1 VDDNVLRGKIGNGMS
16 SVSNE
21 DIKKAGLPMMLTMAS
36 TVVMDYLK
44 YALIALALI
53 ACLIVLVGLTAKK
66 PPNPAD
72 KKNLYAGN
80 LHMHTTCSDGKDS
93 YDVMVE
99 ESLKRGFKF
108 IAITDHKVCPDYMER
123 CRNETRLLCI
133 PSMEFTTPNGHI
145 LAIDITKDP
154 AEAECGNNN
163 DTYGENNEPP
173 CTGGLS
179 LSESIRRIHE
189 QGGIAIAAHPM
200 TILPNNWLKKI
211 SGEDLRMF
219 DAMECDAT
227 GYSPAERMESEELV
241 RKLGIP
247 CVFDSD
253 AHDIESLGMMY
264 NICELNQNLS
274 KEAVKDAIVKNKC
287 RSSQAGY
294 LRI

>member
-1 VDDNVLRGKIGNGMS
+1 MLAMDSNVRRVTG
-16 SVSNE
+16 
-21 DIKKAGLPMMLTMAS
+21 
-36 TVVMDYLK
+36 YLK
-44 YALIALALI
+44 YALLALALI
-53 ACLIVLVGLTAKK
+53 VGLIVLVGLTAQK

-72 KKNLYAGN
+72 KNLYAGN

-93 YDVMVE
+93 YDEMVE
-99 ESLKRGFKF
+99 ESLKLGFKF

-123 CRNETRLLCI
+123 CMNETRLLCI

-154 AEAECGNNN
+154 AEEECGRENNYTG
-163 DTYGENNEPP
+163 DNNEPP
-173 CTGGLS
+173 CTGSLS

-211 SGEDLRMF
+211 SEDDLRMF
-219 DAMECDAT
+219 DAMECDAP
-227 GYSPAERMESEELV
+227 GYSPKERTESEELV

-253 AHDIESLGMMY
+253 AHDKGSLGSMY
-264 NICELNQNLS
+264 DICELVDGQNLS

-287 RSSQAGY
+287 RSSQSGY